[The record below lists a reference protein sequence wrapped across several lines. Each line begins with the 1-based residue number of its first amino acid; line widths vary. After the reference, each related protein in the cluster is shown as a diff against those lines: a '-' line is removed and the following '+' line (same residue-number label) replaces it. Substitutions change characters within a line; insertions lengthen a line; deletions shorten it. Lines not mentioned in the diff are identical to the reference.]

1 MQNNNR
7 GDQQDLPTI
16 GQSGTKVQE
25 KFETLFSLFAVCH
38 FKYNSSKPI
47 DDEALD
53 ILGTIFC
60 LHSKCINIKHTQH
73 ANIINSLTV
82 FHILLNILKKTT

>member
-1 MQNNNR
+1 MFCIFLERKYQWLCR
-7 GDQQDLPTI
+7 TI
-16 GQSGTKVQE
+16 TEVTSKICPPLATELLKVQE

-53 ILGTIFC
+53 ILGSIF
-60 LHSKCINIKHTQH
+60 LL
-73 ANIINSLTV
+73 SLEV
-82 FHILLNILKKTT
+82 